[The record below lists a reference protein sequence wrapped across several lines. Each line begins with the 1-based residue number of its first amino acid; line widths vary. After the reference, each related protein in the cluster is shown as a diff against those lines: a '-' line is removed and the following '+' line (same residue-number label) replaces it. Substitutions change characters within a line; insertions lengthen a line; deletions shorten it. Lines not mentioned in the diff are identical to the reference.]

1 MGRKPRPGSIRWHK
15 FKNPESLLTRANEKV
30 AGGVFERPEWFD
42 AYQRYPIDIQDM
54 HQHMFSPQTKEL
66 LEDQKNA
73 RVPRQHP
80 AQALLD
86 RMMERRPSFS
96 AAVYEEDGGEENM
109 TQKYFNRMYELLEEG
124 VPEEKAFSKC
134 DSEFKGELIDYEKS
148 LTSRTVSKDA
158 RSGVDTAR
166 SILEEA
172 ITAEEMKL
180 ENTTGFSLGKG
191 RFYSPI
197 PFGADDIAAY
207 EKEVAMLYDRSKFS
221 WAHDW
226 EGQISKLLRM
236 GITERE
242 MKGIQSEMRFATDNA
257 LKQSSDSITAK
268 AFKLS
273 LGAWI
278 FENRTESTAEKL
290 SLEEHR
296 ELCHRCLYVEAAR
309 ARAASQLRTV
319 TPGETHAT
327 TLKIILGKLRQ
338 KDHLRKA
345 LQRVGLLDQIT
356 DKVMALMEAERL
368 KAASDKEGGADEGDH
383 KTAKHATDQDAS
395 SLQSRVRALGYL
407 ERTVLE
413 SDADDDTA
421 NMILREASA
430 ACGLSPLPEEKGLED
445 FLTGKL
451 KRPELCSLDSSE
463 KEQFDHEA
471 IRVLQKQTSAMDPV
485 LQYAEEIIADMEHLQ
500 AQGDPPQSGRVKR
513 CFMALQKISEFTE
526 EVQMQQHGKIFTLDD
541 VLEARDLYRATITD
555 GYNPVDHERLMLSDV
570 WDEIEL
576 LERYHLLN
584 QTIQPTLTISQFN
597 RIADSEAFLS
607 KLIPMQDPVA
617 YKRGE
622 DSSIDLLY
630 EVGYGRLSNA
640 DIQHAILVNRIFP
653 ARIRSYIFRKGRQPR
668 RVRPFLNFNKE
679 LEIEVA
685 QDLVD
690 GIKYSAHGGKDRLE
704 PEVNAMLYNSLEA
717 CKRQRAK
724 VDKLVAQ
731 WEAAEKRFGV
741 AAKEDNNDDDE
752 QSKAATTTT
761 NA

>member
-73 RVPRQHP
+73 RVTLQCAKAAPG
-80 AQALLD
+80 AS
-86 RMMERRPSFS
+86 PSGQN
-96 AAVYEEDGGEENM
+96 DG
-109 TQKYFNRMYELLEEG
+109 KKAELLCREG
-124 VPEEKAFSKC
+124 GGGLGLRE
-134 DSEFKGELIDYEKS
+134 
-148 LTSRTVSKDA
+148 
-158 RSGVDTAR
+158 
-166 SILEEA
+166 
-172 ITAEEMKL
+172 
-180 ENTTGFSLGKG
+180 FSLGKG

-368 KAASDKEGGADEGDH
+368 KAASDKQEGGADEGDH

-570 WDEIEL
+570 WDEVL
-576 LERYHLLN
+576 
-584 QTIQPTLTISQFN
+584 
-597 RIADSEAFLS
+597 
-607 KLIPMQDPVA
+607 
-617 YKRGE
+617 
-622 DSSIDLLY
+622 
-630 EVGYGRLSNA
+630 
-640 DIQHAILVNRIFP
+640 ILVVVVAIKVAIVVIVVSTRMSV
-653 ARIRSYIFRKGRQPR
+653 AVRS
-668 RVRPFLNFNKE
+668 
-679 LEIEVA
+679 
-685 QDLVD
+685 
-690 GIKYSAHGGKDRLE
+690 KDRLE